1 MIAFII
7 IVVIIAVLLL
17 IAVDQVAQLAP
28 YHGLVKA
35 LILIF
40 AALAIA
46 QRAGV
51 F

>member
-7 IVVIIAVLLL
+7 VVVIVAVLLL
-17 IAVDQVAQLAP
+17 FAVDQVAQLAP

-35 LILIF
+35 LILVL

-46 QRAGV
+46 NRAGV